1 VSIRALTVRQPWA
14 SAIAH
19 ADKRIENRTWT
30 TPHRGAVLI
39 HSAAKVDPAAN
50 RHAPMT
56 AIVRGLQLDLGA
68 VIAVARI
75 VACHPDDGQCTPWS
89 MPGHSHWQL
98 DQVTALPLPVPATG
112 ALQLWTPPEK
122 VLETVRLQLDDAT
135 AAALASDD
143 EWAGE
148 R

>member
-1 VSIRALTVRQPWA
+1 MIRALTVRQPWA
-14 SAIAH
+14 GAIAH
-19 ADKRIENRTWT
+19 ADKRIENRSWT

-39 HSAAKVDPAAN
+39 HSAAKPDQQAN
-50 RHAPMT
+50 QYAPMT

-75 VACHPDDGQCTPWS
+75 VDCHPDDGACTGWS
-89 MPGHSHWQL
+89 MPGHFHWQL

-112 ALQLWTPPEK
+112 ALQLWKPPEK

-135 AAALASDD
+135 AAALATDA
-143 EWAGE
+143 EWEGG